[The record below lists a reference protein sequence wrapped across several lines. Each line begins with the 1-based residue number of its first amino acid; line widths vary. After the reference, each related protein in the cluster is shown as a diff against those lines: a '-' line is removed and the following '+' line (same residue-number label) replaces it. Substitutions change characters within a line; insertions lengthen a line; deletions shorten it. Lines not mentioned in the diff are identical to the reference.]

1 MTPPRSRRDSMPD
14 AMSAPK
20 APAHLGWTFAW
31 LMTGELVI
39 GFATFLLTML
49 SLLVSQ
55 GLGLDD
61 ATLGLS
67 FAAFSMG
74 GFTCAFLGGVLA
86 DRLGPRFV
94 ALTALSSTLVGG
106 VIVAFAPN
114 AIVLGLG
121 QFLLGAAIAIYGV
134 QAYAWVNET
143 LAERRGLFLGIFAVS
158 LVLALIAA
166 GLAVAFLLRFA
177 GSWRTFYLIAAA
189 LALTPMIPLWFLL
202 PPHRYAPVPRRAV
215 RLALRNRDVLLAGG
229 QQLLFGVYSAS
240 YSWIPLFL
248 VEDRGY
254 GVADAALV
262 LVASGALWAVGAIV
276 FGRWADRGF
285 PLPAIALGC
294 FVGSLAWAVFTL
306 WDAPAAYMAALLVFS
321 FLWPAGAAIPLT
333 FLGQRL
339 GATAQR
345 TEVGVLENTFLL
357 GDGIGAASVGALAG
371 VWGLRWGMTLLPVVA
386 AFAAGLLF
394 VAAYGVRASRRM
406 STETTATA
414 EGKP

>member
-1 MTPPRSRRDSMPD
+1 MTT
-14 AMSAPK
+14 SAP
-20 APAHLGWTFAW
+20 ARSAHPHLGWTFAW

-67 FAAFSMG
+67 FAAISTG

-94 ALTALSSTLVGG
+94 ALTALSATSVGG
-106 VIVAFAPN
+106 IAVAFAPN
-114 AIVLGLG
+114 AVGLAAG

-143 LAERRGLFLGIFAVS
+143 LGERRGLFLGIFAIS

-166 GLAVAFLLRFA
+166 GLAVAFLLGLA
-177 GSWRTFYLIAAA
+177 GSWRIFYLIAAA
-189 LALTPMIPLWFLL
+189 LTLAPMLPLWFLL

-215 RLALRNRDVLLAGG
+215 RIALRNRDVLLGGG
-229 QQLLFGVYSAS
+229 QQLLFGMYSAS

-248 VEDRGY
+248 IEDRGY
-254 GVADAALV
+254 GVEEAALV
-262 LVASGALWAVGAIV
+262 LVASGALWAVGALV

-285 PLPAIALGC
+285 PLPVIALGC
-294 FVGSLAWAVFTL
+294 FAGSSAWALFTL
-306 WDAPAAYMAALLVFS
+306 WDNPAAYWTGLLVFS
-321 FLWPAGAAIPLT
+321 FLWPAGAAVPLT

-339 GATAQR
+339 GPTAQR

-357 GDGIGAASVGALAG
+357 GDGIGAASVGTLAG
-371 VWGLRWGMTLLPVVA
+371 VWGLRWGMTLLPVGA
-386 AFAAGLLF
+386 AFAAGLLY
-394 VAAYGVRASRRM
+394 VAAYGVRASAGA
-406 STETTATA
+406 SQPE
-414 EGKP
+414 ESGP

>member
-1 MTPPRSRRDSMPD
+1 MAKTATP
-14 AMSAPK
+14 ANVH
-20 APAHLGWTFAW
+20 AHIGWTFGW
-31 LMTGELVI
+31 LMAGELVI

-67 FAAFSMG
+67 FAAISTG

-106 VIVAFAPN
+106 VTVAFAPN
-114 AIVLGLG
+114 AIGLALGE
-121 QFLLGAAIAIYGV
+121 FLLGAALAIYGV

-143 LAERRGLFLGIFAVS
+143 LGERRGLFLGIFAVS
-158 LVLALIAA
+158 LVVALIAA
-166 GLAVAFLLRFA
+166 GIAVAFLLRMA

-189 LALTPMIPLWFLL
+189 LALPPMVPLWFLL

-215 RLALRNRDVLLAGG
+215 RIALRNPDVLLAGG

-248 VEDRGY
+248 IQDRGY
-254 GVADAALV
+254 GVAEAALA
-262 LVASGALWAVGAIV
+262 LVASGALWAVGAV
-276 FGRWADRGF
+276 AFGRWADRGF
-285 PLPAIALGC
+285 PLPVIALGC
-294 FVGSLAWAVFTL
+294 FAGSTAFALFTL
-306 WDAPAAYMAALLVFS
+306 WDVPAAYVTGLLVFS
-321 FLWPAGAAIPLT
+321 FLWPAGSAVPLT

-386 AFAAGLLF
+386 AFAAGALY
-394 VAAYGVRASRRM
+394 VAAYGVRASR
-406 STETTATA
+406 SVAH
-414 EGKP
+414 P